1 LTACAVRNPLH
12 SANSLN
18 THRTSTGT
26 ILGRGEATSMLS
38 RLVVSRGLQP
48 QLPRNSYRSKGMHAE
63 QSGAQGTQV
72 LGMFG
77 DWFWEAR
84 SCGTAH
90 REGWARSVKE
100 SGDVDGK
107 VVLRGIREDLKDAR
121 FKERVVRLPIRA
133 DQPTHVTSDSAVGEV
148 KSLRGT
154 EQYRSQHSRWN
165 HRHDFVRG
173 RPSEIIGVAWGNSD
187 RVRNITPVI
196 QTIQCSHQKRLRASA
211 FS

>member
-1 LTACAVRNPLH
+1 MVNVFIPAWTGDV
-12 SANSLN
+12 NSLGEKASL
-18 THRTSTGT
+18 HGGSFGSQGGT
-26 ILGRGEATSMLS
+26 L
-38 RLVVSRGLQP
+38 
-48 QLPRNSYRSKGMHAE
+48 
-63 QSGAQGTQV
+63 
-72 LGMFG
+72 
-77 DWFWEAR
+77 
-84 SCGTAH
+84 
-90 REGWARSVKE
+90 
-100 SGDVDGK
+100 DGK

-121 FKERVVRLPIRA
+121 FKERVVRLPVRA